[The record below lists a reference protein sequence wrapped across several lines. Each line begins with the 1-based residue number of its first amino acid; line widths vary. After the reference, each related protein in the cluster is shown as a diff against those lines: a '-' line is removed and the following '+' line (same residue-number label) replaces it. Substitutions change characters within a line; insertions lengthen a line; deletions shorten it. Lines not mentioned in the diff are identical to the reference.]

1 LSDDE
6 EDVEN
11 KKRDV
16 LSDDIE
22 ELSLLSPANRLIK
35 PSSSANMLLKR
46 GKELLNKARSTTNDL
61 SLSSQKKR
69 SSDGDVLSIVSHSQ
83 KGPSSI
89 TIVKKT
95 TNTPSQS
102 PKPLVSSAKS
112 PMPNL
117 SKNKLVLN
125 KLSSYWNKNSS
136 VFEKS
141 SASLITNRKAASNM
155 MVFAS
160 IDINEQTNDSTR
172 DKSDEVQIKPNMKVF
187 EIILFVLLLFLY

>member
-1 LSDDE
+1 MSDDE
-6 EDVEN
+6 EDAEN

-16 LSDDIE
+16 LSDDID
-22 ELSLLSPANRLIK
+22 ELSLMSPASRLIK
-35 PSSSANMLLKR
+35 PSSSANMLMKR

-69 SSDGDVLSIVSHSQ
+69 SVEGDVLSIVSHSQ

-95 TNTPSQS
+95 TTTTTPTQS
-102 PKPLVSSAKS
+102 PKPLISSAKPS
-112 PMPNL
+112 MPNL

-172 DKSDEVQIKPNMKVF
+172 DKSDEVQLKPNMKVF
-187 EIILFVLLLFLY
+187 EIVLLLFL

>member
-1 LSDDE
+1 MSDDE
-6 EDVEN
+6 EDTEN

-16 LSDDIE
+16 LSDDID
-22 ELSLLSPANRLIK
+22 ELSLLSPASRLIK
-35 PSSSANMLLKR
+35 PSSSANMLMKR

-69 SSDGDVLSIVSHSQ
+69 SVEGDVLSIVSHSQ

-95 TNTPSQS
+95 TTTTTPTQS
-102 PKPLVSSAKS
+102 PKPLVSSAKPS
-112 PMPNL
+112 MPNL

-187 EIILFVLLLFLY
+187 EIVLLLLLY

>member
-1 LSDDE
+1 M
-6 EDVEN
+6 
-11 KKRDV
+11 
-16 LSDDIE
+16 
-22 ELSLLSPANRLIK
+22 SPASRLIK
-35 PSSSANMLLKR
+35 PSSSANMLMKR

-69 SSDGDVLSIVSHSQ
+69 SVEGDVLSIVSHSQ

-95 TNTPSQS
+95 TTTTTTTPTQS
-102 PKPLVSSAKS
+102 PKPLISSAKPS
-112 PMPNL
+112 MPNL

-172 DKSDEVQIKPNMKVF
+172 DKSDEVQLKPNMKVF
-187 EIILFVLLLFLY
+187 EIVLLLFL

>member
-1 LSDDE
+1 MSDDE
-6 EDVEN
+6 EDSEN

-16 LSDDIE
+16 LSDDID
-22 ELSLLSPANRLIK
+22 ELSLLSPASRLIK
-35 PSSSANMLLKR
+35 PSSSANMLMKR

-69 SSDGDVLSIVSHSQ
+69 SVEGDVLSIVSHSQ

-95 TNTPSQS
+95 TTTTPTQS
-102 PKPLVSSAKS
+102 PKPLVSSAKPS
-112 PMPNL
+112 MPNL

-187 EIILFVLLLFLY
+187 EMVLLLLLY

>member
-1 LSDDE
+1 MSDDE
-6 EDVEN
+6 EDAEN

-16 LSDDIE
+16 LSDDID
-22 ELSLLSPANRLIK
+22 ELSLLSPASRLIK
-35 PSSSANMLLKR
+35 PSSSANMLMKR

-69 SSDGDVLSIVSHSQ
+69 SVEGDVLSIVSHSQ

-95 TNTPSQS
+95 TTTTTPTQS
-102 PKPLVSSAKS
+102 PKPLISNAKS
-112 PMPNL
+112 SMPNL

-187 EIILFVLLLFLY
+187 KTVLVLLLY

>member
-1 LSDDE
+1 MSDDE
-6 EDVEN
+6 EDTEN

-16 LSDDIE
+16 LSDDID
-22 ELSLLSPANRLIK
+22 ELSLLSPASRLIK
-35 PSSSANMLLKR
+35 PSSSANMLMKR

-69 SSDGDVLSIVSHSQ
+69 SVEGDVLSIVSHSQ

-95 TNTPSQS
+95 TTTTTPTQS
-102 PKPLVSSAKS
+102 PKPLISSAKS
-112 PMPNL
+112 SMPNL

-187 EIILFVLLLFLY
+187 EIVLLLLLY